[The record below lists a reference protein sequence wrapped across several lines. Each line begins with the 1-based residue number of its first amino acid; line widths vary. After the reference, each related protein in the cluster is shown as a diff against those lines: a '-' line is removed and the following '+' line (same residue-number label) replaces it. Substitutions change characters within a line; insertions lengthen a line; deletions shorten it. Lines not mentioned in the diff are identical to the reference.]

1 MLSLRFPIRQVVVCV
16 ACNCIYEIKKQPAKV
31 SVQEAPSKM
40 PNFLKKKSDGG
51 LIHDGV
57 HSVAAGSVRMVAR
70 PVRLMLFSGVSPD
83 GRSQIPCVW
92 IYRDRSFEKY
102 WHFLAKLSKSGPD
115 KSKRIVR
122 VPGR

>member
-1 MLSLRFPIRQVVVCV
+1 MLPLRFPIRQVVVCV

-70 PVRLMLFSGVSPD
+70 PVRLMLFSGFSAQMAV
-83 GRSQIPCVW
+83 R
-92 IYRDRSFEKY
+92 KY
-102 WHFLAKLSKSGPD
+102 HRAFGLIGTALSKNIG
-115 KSKRIVR
+115 IF
-122 VPGR
+122 